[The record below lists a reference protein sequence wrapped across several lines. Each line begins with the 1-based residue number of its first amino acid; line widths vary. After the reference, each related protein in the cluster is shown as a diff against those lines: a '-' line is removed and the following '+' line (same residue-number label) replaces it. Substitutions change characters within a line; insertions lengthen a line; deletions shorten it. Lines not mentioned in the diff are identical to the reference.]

1 MKVVAAI
8 LVYKN
13 KILAFKRPFS
23 EKKKHISMK
32 YEFPGGKIKNNET
45 PIHALRRELK
55 EELEVNIKN
64 FKKYYETSYCYPD
77 FDVNIKFYI
86 SQINNINFNLKAHI
100 EYKLMHIS
108 NLRKLDWLK
117 ADYAV
122 ISYLEKNGF
131 SDHLP

>member
-1 MKVVAAI
+1 
-8 LVYKN
+8 
-13 KILAFKRPFS
+13 
-23 EKKKHISMK
+23 MK